1 MNKVLRT
8 MLVAAMTLVASAS
21 WADNVV
27 TFTAGKDRE
36 AEHTLTKDGVTVS
49 LSNGSNS
56 NLGTF
61 SPTGKKI
68 NYRIYQGNII
78 TFTATAGNIKKI
90 VFNCEMPDYGPGN
103 ITEASVGTYTAGT
116 DNVGTWKGNSST
128 VSLTSGKAQTRCSSI
143 EVTVGEATSTE
154 LTIDGT
160 TPFDLSTTVSIVP
173 SKGGDKVYYTI
184 DGTDPQTS
192 TSRTLYAAPFSL
204 SETTTVKAAEYDA
217 SDKLVATAEKTFT
230 KNEVAVAADFAAFK
244 ALADNTVATLKLT
257 DAQITYV
264 WKSQNNNTS
273 IYARDASGALLLF
286 HNGAIDD
293 VIANMVINGSLL
305 LKKTTH
311 NGIVEAGL
319 TDNTTSTD
327 LRATP
332 GSAAAPKAITTAQ
345 AKDNVSDLVV
355 LTDVRIA
362 QSGNN
367 FYAYQG
373 NDSVQVYNGFHLNN
387 VTVKAATKATVT
399 GIITLYKNKPELYL
413 TKAPEVTAAEMTIT
427 GTTPFDASTTVTIT
441 PSNTDNPV
449 YYTIDGTDPATSEN
463 TRTLYKAP
471 FTLTATATVKAVEL
485 DAITEETVS
494 TAEKTFT
501 KNAPKEAADFAAFK
515 ALTDKTIANLK
526 LTNAQITYVWK
537 SGNGNTSIYARDA
550 SGALLVYDKGSQIE
564 KAVGMAPVAN
574 LVLDGSVEL
583 QKTTFNGTVQAAP
596 TTGTKLDGVSVK
608 MGDAVQPKAV
618 EINELKDNVS
628 DLVVLTDVN
637 IMEDEGKFYA
647 QKGMFHVQL
656 YDGFHKGFKFEA
668 KQHGVVKGIVAY
680 YNGNGNGTY
689 EIYPIESPVTTAINE
704 VNAVKTVSDGKAYN
718 LSGQRVGNDYKG
730 IVIVNGKK
738 MIRK

>member
-27 TFTAGKDRE
+27 TFTAGTDRE

-116 DNVGTWKGNSST
+116 SNVGTWKGNSST

-173 SKGGDKVYYTI
+173 SKGGDKVYYTV
-184 DGTDPQTS
+184 DGTDPQSS
-192 TSRTLYAAPFSL
+192 TSRTLYTTPFSL
-204 SETTTVKAAEYDA
+204 SETATVKAAEYDA
-217 SDKLVATAEKTFT
+217 SNKLVATAEKTFT

-264 WKSQNNNTS
+264 WKSKNNNTS

-293 VIANMVINGSLL
+293 VFANMVINGSLL

-319 TDNTTSTD
+319 TDNTTNTD
-327 LRATP
+327 LRVTQ
-332 GSAAAPKAITTAQ
+332 GSAATPKAITTAQ

-387 VTVKAATKATVT
+387 VTVAPATKATVT
-399 GIITLYKNKPELYL
+399 GIITLYGKKPELYL
-413 TKAPEVTAAEMTIT
+413 TKAPEISAAEMTIT
-427 GTTPFDASTTVTIT
+427 GTTPFDGSTTVTIT
-441 PSNTDNPV
+441 PSNTDNTV
-449 YYTIDGTDPATSEN
+449 WYTIDGTDPATSKD

-537 SGNGNTSIYARDA
+537 SDNGNTSIYARDA

-574 LVLDGSVEL
+574 VVLNGSVEL
-583 QKTTFNGTVQAAP
+583 KKTTYNGTVQAAP

-608 MGDAVQPKAV
+608 TGDGVQPKAV

-628 DLVVLTDVN
+628 DLVELNDVD
-637 IMEDEGKFYA
+637 IVEDEGKFYA
-647 QKGMFHVQL
+647 RKGYFNVQL

-668 KQHGVVKGIVAY
+668 KQHGVVKGIVANY
-680 YNGNGNGTY
+680 NGTY

-704 VNAVKTVSDGKAYN
+704 VNADKVAANGKAYN

>member
-27 TFTAGKDRE
+27 TFTAGKDVGGFSV
-36 AEHTLTKDGVTVS
+36 TKDGVTIA
-49 LSNGSNS
+49 LTRGPEAT
-56 NLGTF
+56 GT
-61 SPTGKKI
+61 GILDRKD
-68 NYRIYQGNII
+68 NYRIYQHNILVVS
-78 TFTATAGNIKKI
+78 TTTGSIKKI
-90 VFNCEMPDYGPGN
+90 VLTCTANGSAQYGPGS
-103 ITEASVGTYTAGT
+103 ISSATPGKYTAGT
-116 DNVGTWKGNSST
+116 NNIGTWEGNAPT
-128 VSLTSGKAQTRCSSI
+128 VSLASDIHQTRCTKI

-173 SKGGDKVYYTI
+173 SKGGDKVYYTV

-217 SDKLVATAEKTFT
+217 SNELVATAEKTFT

-264 WKSQNNNTS
+264 WKSKNNNTS

-305 LKKTTH
+305 LQKKTH

-319 TDNTTSTD
+319 TDNTTYTD
-327 LRATP
+327 LRVTQ

-362 QSGNN
+362 QSGDN

-387 VTVKAATKATVT
+387 VTVAPATKATVT
-399 GIITLYKNKPELYL
+399 GIITLYDNKPELYL
-413 TKAPEVTAAEMTIT
+413 TKAPEVSAAEMTIT
-427 GTTPFDASTTVTIT
+427 GTTPFDGSTTVTIT

-449 YYTIDGTDPATSEN
+449 WYTTDGTDPATSKN

-485 DAITEETVS
+485 DAITEETVVS

-537 SGNGNTSIYARDA
+537 SDNGNTSIYARDA

-583 QKTTFNGTVQAAP
+583 QKTTYNGTVQAAP
-596 TTGTKLDGVSVK
+596 TTGTKFDGVSVK
-608 MGDAVQPKAV
+608 TGDGVQPKAV

-628 DLVVLTDVN
+628 DLVELNDVD
-637 IMEDEGKFYA
+637 IKEVEGKFYA
-647 QKGMFHVQL
+647 QKGMYHVQL
-656 YDGFHKGFKFEA
+656 FDHFHKGFKFEA
-668 KQHGVVKGIVAY
+668 KQHGVVKGIVANY
-680 YNGNGNGTY
+680 KGTY

-704 VNAVKTVSDGKAYN
+704 VNADKVAANGKAYN

>member
-27 TFTAGKDRE
+27 TFTAGKDVGGFSV
-36 AEHTLTKDGVTVS
+36 TKDGVTIA
-49 LSNGSNS
+49 LTRGPEAT
-56 NLGTF
+56 GT
-61 SPTGKKI
+61 GILDRKD
-68 NYRIYQGNII
+68 NYRIYQHNILVVS
-78 TFTATAGNIKKI
+78 TTTGSIKKI
-90 VFNCEMPDYGPGN
+90 VLTCTANGSAQYGPGS
-103 ITEASVGTYTAGT
+103 ISSATPGTYTAGT
-116 DNVGTWKGNSST
+116 NNIGTWEGNAPT
-128 VSLTSGKAQTRCSSI
+128 VSLASDIHQTRCTKI
-143 EVTVGEATSTE
+143 EVTVGEATSSE

-160 TPFDLSTTVSIVP
+160 SPFDLSTTVSIVP
-173 SKGGDKVYYTI
+173 SKGGDKVYYTV
-184 DGTDPQTS
+184 DGTEPQTS
-192 TSRTLYAAPFSL
+192 TSRTLYAVPFSL
-204 SETTTVKAAEYDA
+204 SETATVKAAEYDA

-264 WKSQNNNTS
+264 WKSKNNNTS
-273 IYARDASGALLLF
+273 IYARDASGALLLY
-286 HNGAIDD
+286 NKGAIED

-319 TDNTTSTD
+319 TDNTTYTD
-327 LRATP
+327 LRVTQ

-399 GIITLYKNKPELYL
+399 GIITLYGKNPELYL
-413 TKAPEVTAAEMTIT
+413 TKAPEVSAAEMTIT
-427 GTTPFDASTTVTIT
+427 GTTPFDGSTTVTIT

-449 YYTIDGTDPATSEN
+449 YYTIDGTDPATSKN

-537 SGNGNTSIYARDA
+537 SDNGNTSIYARDA

-628 DLVVLTDVN
+628 DLVELNDVD
-637 IMEDEGKFYA
+637 IKEVEGKFYA
-647 QKGMFHVQL
+647 QKGMYHVQL
-656 YDGFHKGFKFEA
+656 FDHFHKGFKFEA
-668 KQHGVVKGIVAY
+668 KQHGVVKGIVANY
-680 YNGNGNGTY
+680 KGTY

-704 VNAVKTVSDGKAYN
+704 VNADKVAANGKAYN

>member
-27 TFTAGKDRE
+27 TFTAGKDVGGFSV
-36 AEHTLTKDGVTVS
+36 TKDGVTIA
-49 LSNGSNS
+49 LTRGPEAT
-56 NLGTF
+56 GT
-61 SPTGKKI
+61 GILDRKD
-68 NYRIYQGNII
+68 NYRIYQHNILVVS
-78 TFTATAGNIKKI
+78 TTTGSIKKI
-90 VFNCEMPDYGPGN
+90 VLTCTANGSAQYGPGS
-103 ITEASVGTYTAGT
+103 ISSATPGTYTAGT
-116 DNVGTWKGNSST
+116 NNIGTWEGNAPT
-128 VSLTSGKAQTRCSSI
+128 VSLASDIHQTRCTKI

-173 SKGGDKVYYTI
+173 SKGGDKVYYTV

-217 SDKLVATAEKTFT
+217 SNELVATAEKTFT

-264 WKSQNNNTS
+264 WKSKNNNTS
-273 IYARDASGALLLF
+273 IYARDASGALLLY
-286 HNGAIDD
+286 NKGAIED

-319 TDNTTSTD
+319 TDNTTYTD
-327 LRATP
+327 LRVTQ

-362 QSGNN
+362 QLGNN

-387 VTVKAATKATVT
+387 VTVAPATKATVT
-399 GIITLYKNKPELYL
+399 GIITLYDNKPELYL
-413 TKAPEVTAAEMTIT
+413 TKAPEVSAAEMTIT

-441 PSNTDNPV
+441 PSNTDNTV
-449 YYTIDGTDPATSEN
+449 WYTIDGTDPATSKD

-537 SGNGNTSIYARDA
+537 SDNGNTSIYARDA

-596 TTGTKLDGVSVK
+596 TTGTKFDGVSVK
-608 MGDAVQPKAV
+608 TGDGVQPKAV

-628 DLVVLTDVN
+628 DLVELNDVD
-637 IMEDEGKFYA
+637 IKEVEGKFYA
-647 QKGMFHVQL
+647 QKGMYHVQL
-656 YDGFHKGFKFEA
+656 FDHFHKGFKFEA
-668 KQHGVVKGIVAY
+668 KQHAVIKGIVANY
-680 YNGNGNGTY
+680 NGTY

>member
-27 TFTAGKDRE
+27 TFTAGKD
-36 AEHTLTKDGVTVS
+36 TGKFSVTKDGVTIALTMGPEGGSQGSFDTSAYKFYANNLLTVS
-49 LSNGSNS
+49 TTEGS
-56 NLGTF
+56 
-61 SPTGKKI
+61 
-68 NYRIYQGNII
+68 
-78 TFTATAGNIKKI
+78 IKKI
-90 VFNCEMPDYGPGN
+90 VITCSGKGTAKWGPGN
-103 ITEASVGTYTAGT
+103 IKSVTPGTYTPGT
-116 DNVGTWKGNSST
+116 DNLGTWEGNSPSVT
-128 VSLTSGKAQTRCSSI
+128 FTNGPQIRCTKI
-143 EVTVGEATSTE
+143 EVTVGEATSSE

-173 SKGGDKVYYTI
+173 SKGGDKVYYTV

-192 TSRTLYAAPFSL
+192 TSHTLYAAPFSL

-217 SDKLVATAEKTFT
+217 SNKLVATAEKTFT

-244 ALADNTVATLKLT
+244 ALADNTVATLKLK

-264 WKSQNNNTS
+264 WKSKNNNTS
-273 IYARDASGALLLF
+273 IYARDASGALLLY
-286 HNGAIDD
+286 NKGAIED

-319 TDNTTSTD
+319 TDNTTYTD
-327 LRATP
+327 LRVTQ

-362 QSGNN
+362 QLGNN

-387 VTVKAATKATVT
+387 VTVAPATKATVT
-399 GIITLYKNKPELYL
+399 GIITLYDNKPELYL
-413 TKAPEVTAAEMTIT
+413 TKAPEVSAAEMTIT

-441 PSNTDNPV
+441 PSNTDNTV
-449 YYTIDGTDPATSEN
+449 WYTIDGTDPATSKD

-526 LTNAQITYVWK
+526 LTNAQIIYVWK
-537 SGNGNTSIYARDA
+537 SDNGNTSIYARDA

>member
-27 TFTAGKDRE
+27 TFTAGKD
-36 AEHTLTKDGVTVS
+36 TGGTSVTKDGVTIA
-49 LSNGSNS
+49 LTMGPEAT
-56 NLGTF
+56 GTGNF
-61 SPTGKKI
+61 SRKD
-68 NYRIYQGNII
+68 NYRIYQHNFLVVSTSTGS
-78 TFTATAGNIKKI
+78 IKKI
-90 VFNCEMPDYGPGN
+90 VLTCTANGSAQYGPGS
-103 ITEASVGTYTAGT
+103 ISSATPGTYTAGT
-116 DNVGTWKGNSST
+116 NNIGTWEGNAPT
-128 VSLTSGKAQTRCSSI
+128 VSLASDIHQTRCTKI
-143 EVTVGEATSTE
+143 EVTVGEATSSE

-160 TPFDLSTTVSIVP
+160 SPFDLSTTVSIVP
-173 SKGGDKVYYTI
+173 SKGGDKVYYTV

-217 SDKLVATAEKTFT
+217 SNKLVATAEKTFT

-264 WKSQNNNTS
+264 WKSKNNNTS

-286 HNGAIDD
+286 HNGAIED

-319 TDNTTSTD
+319 TDNTTNTD
-327 LRATP
+327 LRVTQ
-332 GSAAAPKAITTAQ
+332 GSAATPKAITAAQ

-362 QSGNN
+362 QLGNN

-373 NDSVQVYNGFHLNN
+373 NDSVQVYNGFHLTN
-387 VTVKAATKATVT
+387 VTVAPATKATVT
-399 GIITLYKNKPELYL
+399 GIITLYDNKPELYL

-441 PSNTDNPV
+441 PSNTDNTV
-449 YYTIDGTDPATSEN
+449 WYTIDGTDPATSKD

-537 SGNGNTSIYARDA
+537 SDNGNTSIYARDA

-608 MGDAVQPKAV
+608 TGDGVQPKAV

-628 DLVVLTDVN
+628 DLVELNDVD
-637 IMEDEGKFYA
+637 IVEDEGKFYA
-647 QKGMFHVQL
+647 RKGYFNVQL

-668 KQHGVVKGIVAY
+668 KQHGVVKGIVANY
-680 YNGNGNGTY
+680 NGTY

>member
-27 TFTAGKDRE
+27 TFTAGKDVGGFSV
-36 AEHTLTKDGVTVS
+36 TKDGVTIA
-49 LSNGSNS
+49 LTRGPEAT
-56 NLGTF
+56 GT
-61 SPTGKKI
+61 GILDRKD
-68 NYRIYQGNII
+68 NYRIYQHNILVVS
-78 TFTATAGNIKKI
+78 TTTGSIKKI
-90 VFNCEMPDYGPGN
+90 VLTCTANGSAQYGPGS
-103 ITEASVGTYTAGT
+103 ISSATPGTYTAGT
-116 DNVGTWKGNSST
+116 NNIGTWEGNAPT
-128 VSLTSGKAQTRCSSI
+128 VSLASDIHQTRCTKI

-173 SKGGDKVYYTI
+173 SKGGDKVYYTV
-184 DGTDPQTS
+184 DGTDPQSS
-192 TSRTLYAAPFSL
+192 TSRTLYTTPFSL
-204 SETTTVKAAEYDA
+204 SETATVKAAEYDA
-217 SDKLVATAEKTFT
+217 SNKLVATAEKTFT

-319 TDNTTSTD
+319 TDNTTYTD
-327 LRATP
+327 LRVTQ
-332 GSAAAPKAITTAQ
+332 GSAATPKAITAAQ
-345 AKDNVSDLVV
+345 PKDNVSDLVV

-387 VTVKAATKATVT
+387 VTVAAATKATVT

-441 PSNTDNPV
+441 PSNTDNTV
-449 YYTIDGTDPATSEN
+449 WYTIDGTDPATSKD

-537 SGNGNTSIYARDA
+537 SDNGNTSIYARDA

-668 KQHGVVKGIVAY
+668 KQHGVVKGIVANY
-680 YNGNGNGTY
+680 NGTY